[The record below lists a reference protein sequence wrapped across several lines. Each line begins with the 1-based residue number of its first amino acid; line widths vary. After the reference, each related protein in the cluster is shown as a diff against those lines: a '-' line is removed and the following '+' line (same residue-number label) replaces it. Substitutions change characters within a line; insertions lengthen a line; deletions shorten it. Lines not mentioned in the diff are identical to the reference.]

1 MKVDF
6 KMIIVRTSVGF
17 VLSMILGY
25 IFWPKSEPV
34 EIIADVST
42 TTIVQVIVA
51 DAPCLVFYQK
61 DKDVPVFKEEMACVA
76 TYVNKYIG
84 GYYSALN
91 IVCRSSSDG
100 QTVNRNDLS
109 GKRAKSLQFTL
120 LEKGIAF
127 EDIKVTS
134 LGDTSPYPGIDPDSA
149 DGKIL
154 NRSCEITGT
163 IKQ

>member
-1 MKVDF
+1 MKIDF
-6 KMIIVRTSVGF
+6 KKIIVRTSVGL

-34 EIIADVST
+34 EITVDPST
-42 TTIVQVIVA
+42 TIAQVIVA

-61 DKDVPVFKEEMACVA
+61 DKDIPVFKEEMACVA
-76 TYVNKYIG
+76 TYVNKYIV

-109 GKRAKSLQFTL
+109 GKRAKSLQFSL

-134 LGDTSPYPGIDPDSA
+134 LGDTSPYPGIDPESA

>member
-1 MKVDF
+1 MKIDF
-6 KMIIVRTSVGF
+6 KKIIVRTSVGL
-17 VLSMILGY
+17 VLSMILAY

-34 EIIADVST
+34 EITTDAS
-42 TTIVQVIVA
+42 TTIVQPIVA
-51 DAPCLVFYQK
+51 DPPCLVFYQK
-61 DKDVPVFKEEMACVA
+61 DKDVPVFEEGMACVEV
-76 TYVNKYIG
+76 YVTKYTRA
-84 GYYSALN
+84 YYSALN
-91 IVCRSSSDG
+91 VVCRSSSEG
-100 QTVNRNDLS
+100 KTVNRNDLS
-109 GKRAKSLQFTL
+109 AKRAKALQFSL

>member
-1 MKVDF
+1 MKIDF
-6 KMIIVRTSVGF
+6 KKIIVRTSVGL
-17 VLSMILGY
+17 VLSMILAY

-34 EIIADVST
+34 ETTTDAS
-42 TTIVQVIVA
+42 TTIVQPIVA
-51 DAPCLVFYQK
+51 DPPCLVFYQK
-61 DKDVPVFKEEMACVA
+61 DKDVPVFEEGMACVEI
-76 TYVNKYIG
+76 YVTKYTR

>member
-1 MKVDF
+1 MKIDF
-6 KMIIVRTSVGF
+6 KKIIVRTSVGF
-17 VLSMILGY
+17 VLSMILAY
-25 IFWPKSEPV
+25 IFWPKSEPA
-34 EIIADVST
+34 EIAIDAS
-42 TTIVQVIVA
+42 TTIVQPIVA
-51 DAPCLVFYQK
+51 DPPCLVFYQK

>member
-1 MKVDF
+1 MKIDF
-6 KMIIVRTSVGF
+6 KKIIVRTSVGL
-17 VLSMILGY
+17 VLSMILAY

-34 EIIADVST
+34 ETTVDPST
-42 TTIVQVIVA
+42 TIAQVIVA

-61 DKDVPVFKEEMACVA
+61 DKDIPVFKEEMACVA

-127 EDIKVTS
+127 EDIKITS